1 MFGELFNISIDPGP
15 FDMDWSNIP
24 IIKNHK
30 LQKTK
35 NGFFGQNQVTFLETK
50 LINKM
55 ELRLN
60 LFYVIPL
67 KTHITVFTINR
78 HRNAQTLNTFFN
90 FQLLS
95 SITLFGTF

>member
-35 NGFFGQNQVTFLETK
+35 NGFFWTKPGDVSRNKVNQ
-50 LINKM
+50 
-55 ELRLN
+55 
-60 LFYVIPL
+60 
-67 KTHITVFTINR
+67 
-78 HRNAQTLNTFFN
+78 
-90 FQLLS
+90 
-95 SITLFGTF
+95 

>member
-1 MFGELFNISIDPGP
+1 MFGELFNSSIDPGP

-35 NGFFGQNQVTFLETK
+35 NGFFAHNQVRFLETK
-50 LINKM
+50 LIDKM

-60 LFYVIPL
+60 LFYV
-67 KTHITVFTINR
+67 N
-78 HRNAQTLNTFFN
+78 
-90 FQLLS
+90 S
-95 SITLFGTF
+95 SENSHNSFYNQ